1 RQGPGTEA
9 RGAGRRRA
17 AAAAR
22 RTAAATG
29 TDRGEPAGRIRPA
42 GWRGGDAA
50 QRRTRSCAARTRASQ
65 APAPGSVRQPM
76 KPILD
81 GLKKLVVLGYT
92 AGQGGGMVRNGPR
105 DRTARS
111 RSRGADRAFRAALV
125 AALLS
130 LLFLPGPIDAQQDA
144 EDAAPADVA
153 P

>member
-1 RQGPGTEA
+1 
-9 RGAGRRRA
+9 
-17 AAAAR
+17 
-22 RTAAATG
+22 
-29 TDRGEPAGRIRPA
+29 
-42 GWRGGDAA
+42 
-50 QRRTRSCAARTRASQ
+50 
-65 APAPGSVRQPM
+65 M

-81 GLKKLVVLGYT
+81 GLKKRVVLGYT

-144 EDAAPADVA
+144 EEAAPADVA
-153 P
+153 PPPPSPDEGGGDDAIVLNFEKARKG